1 MVDGLTISHQPS
13 AISHHWLRYDCRV
26 PASGAASMRFLKWLP
41 LLFVPVLGVVLS
53 GQAPRTFKARL
64 SPVPID
70 IAMQAAVAGS
80 GSVLAALVPV
90 AAIGTLGIALVAG
103 QQPPAAVYTAEQA
116 AAGRAAYQA
125 NCASCHLA
133 DLGGRNEA
141 PQLAGINFMNTWR
154 ARSTR
159 DLLELI
165 QS

>member
-1 MVDGLTISHQPS
+1 M
-13 AISHHWLRYDCRV
+13 
-26 PASGAASMRFLKWLP
+26 
-41 LLFVPVLGVVLS
+41 
-53 GQAPRTFKARL
+53 
-64 SPVPID
+64 
-70 IAMQAAVAGS
+70 
-80 GSVLAALVPV
+80 

-165 QS
+165 QSTMPPSGETLPADQYLSIVAYILQSNGAAPGL